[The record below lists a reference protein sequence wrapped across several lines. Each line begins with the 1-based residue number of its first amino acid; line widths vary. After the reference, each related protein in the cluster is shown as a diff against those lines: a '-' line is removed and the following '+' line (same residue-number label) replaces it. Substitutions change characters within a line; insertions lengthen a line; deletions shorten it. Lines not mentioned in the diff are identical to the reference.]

1 MMASWKKSGNS
12 GKSTAGVPSHI
23 DASSTYFSPTIP
35 QEVRAAIPLLHE
47 LPTAEVA
54 TLVTLALDAATA
66 GVAPEH
72 SYHSFVASRTA
83 AGPDL
88 GVAFT
93 GLQVMLSTAIRTRTK
108 ASIVQRD
115 LTEMNVPATTVG
127 TLVECLKRDRLA
139 LESSSLTNR
148 PRFPKLESLQWRVDV
163 AISSSA
169 LLRVRARLMHTIGRH
184 FFSKLAFFHRCAVT
198 HVFDHHFRC
207 FARASCFRWF

>member
-1 MMASWKKSGNS
+1 MASWKKSGIS
-12 GKSTAGVPSHI
+12 GKSTAGVPAHI
-23 DASSTYFSPTIP
+23 DASSTYFSPAIP
-35 QEVRAAIPLLHE
+35 QEVRAAIPLLHK
-47 LPTAEVA
+47 LPAADVA
-54 TLVTLALDAATA
+54 ALVTLALDAATV
-66 GVAPEH
+66 GVAPERA
-72 SYHSFVASRTA
+72 YHSFVASRTIG
-83 AGPDL
+83 GPDL

-93 GLQVMLSTAIRTRTK
+93 GLHVILSTAIRTRTK

-169 LLRVRARLMHTIGRH
+169 LLRV
-184 FFSKLAFFHRCAVT
+184 CALSIYI
-198 HVFDHHFRC
+198 
-207 FARASCFRWF
+207 FADYLSLNLRSSINMR